1 MDKKIEKIISI
12 NSKIL
17 AGSFG
22 EGKYFGYKKKKL
34 ISLVEIKAENNLVGY
49 GESLVGT
56 YSPSL
61 YELNL
66 NYLKKFFLKRN
77 FYESLEI
84 IKDLQINK
92 FFYNS
97 GLLKSILASI
107 EIAIINLIAYK
118 KKEFLAQS
126 INRIYCSSTCK
137 IKNLIK
143 VYSSAGSIRS
153 NLNDLNKDIDKSIFL
168 GIDTIKIRLD
178 TSKYYK
184 NKILLLN
191 NKKIKFSIDL
201 ISNTLEKN
209 RNQKNLIKFLNYI
222 KLNKPLWIEEILNV
236 NDLQFFFK
244 IKKKFKK
251 INFSYGENFNSFFDF
266 CNLSKFYK
274 FEYLNIDVCHVTIF
288 EIIEVIKFIKK
299 EKLKTKIILHCWGGI
314 INLHTSLELASIFNK
329 EIAMVELPIV
339 NFTLNNNYI
348 KNIKI
353 LDSKVDLNSVDRKN
367 INKFYQNQ
375 MKKKITQ
382 NLKKYEFNFKK

>member
-1 MDKKIEKIISI
+1 MGKKIEKIISI

-22 EGKYFGYKKKKL
+22 KGKYFGYKKKKL
-34 ISLVEIKAENNLVGY
+34 ISIVEIKAENNLIGY

-66 NYLKKFFLKRN
+66 NYLKKFFLKKN
-77 FYESLEI
+77 FYESLKV
-84 IKDLQINK
+84 IKDLQTNK

-97 GLLKSILASI
+97 GVLKSILASI
-107 EIAIINLIAYK
+107 EVAIINLIAFK

-126 INRIYCSSTCK
+126 INRIYCSSRFK
-137 IKNLIK
+137 IKNFIK

-153 NLNDLNKDIDKSIFL
+153 NLNDLNKDINKSLFL
-168 GIDTIKIRLD
+168 GIDIIKIRLD
-178 TSKYYK
+178 TSKDYK
-184 NKILLLN
+184 KKILLLN
-191 NKKIKFSIDL
+191 NKNIRFSIDL
-201 ISNTLEKN
+201 ISNTFEKN
-209 RNQKNLIKFLNYI
+209 RNQKNLTNFLNYI
-222 KLNKPLWIEEILNV
+222 KFNKPLWIEEILNV
-236 NDLQFFFK
+236 NDLHFFFK
-244 IKKKFKK
+244 IKKELKK

-266 CNLSKFYK
+266 CNLAKFYK

-288 EIIEVIKFIKK
+288 EIIEIIKFIKK

-339 NFTLNNNYI
+339 DFTLNNNYI

-353 LDSKVDLNSVDRKN
+353 LDSNVDLSSVDRKN
-367 INKFYQNQ
+367 INKYYQNQ
-375 MKKKITQ
+375 MKKKLIK
-382 NLKKYEFNFKK
+382 NLKKYEFNFK

>member
-1 MDKKIEKIISI
+1 MGKKIEKIISI

-22 EGKYFGYKKKKL
+22 KGKYFGYKKKKL
-34 ISLVEIKAENNLVGY
+34 ISIVEIKAENNLIGY

-66 NYLKKFFLKRN
+66 NYLKKFFLKKN
-77 FYESLEI
+77 FYESLKV
-84 IKDLQINK
+84 IKDLQTNK

-97 GLLKSILASI
+97 GVLKSILASI
-107 EIAIINLIAYK
+107 EVAIINLIAFK

-126 INRIYCSSTCK
+126 INRIYCSSRFK
-137 IKNLIK
+137 IKNFIK

-153 NLNDLNKDIDKSIFL
+153 NLNDLNKDINKSLFL
-168 GIDTIKIRLD
+168 GIDIIKIRLD
-178 TSKYYK
+178 TSKDYK
-184 NKILLLN
+184 KKILLLN
-191 NKKIKFSIDL
+191 NKKIRFSIDL
-201 ISNTLEKN
+201 ISNTFEKN
-209 RNQKNLIKFLNYI
+209 RNQKNLTNFLNYI
-222 KLNKPLWIEEILNV
+222 KFNKPLWIEEILNV
-236 NDLQFFFK
+236 NDLHFFFK
-244 IKKKFKK
+244 IKKELKK

-266 CNLSKFYK
+266 CNLAKFYK

-288 EIIEVIKFIKK
+288 EIIEIIKFIKK

-339 NFTLNNNYI
+339 DFTLNNNYI

-353 LDSKVDLNSVDRKN
+353 LDSNVDLSSVDRKN
-367 INKFYQNQ
+367 INKYYQNQ
-375 MKKKITQ
+375 MKKKLIK
-382 NLKKYEFNFKK
+382 NLKKYEFNFK